1 MILWLF
7 ILLFVYWPKL
17 SALPLTRL
25 PIISGKIPIHQHE
38 SARIVWIAN
47 AVPLPSGAVLDA
59 SRISFYHGRTCIHSF
74 FQPNRTDFALNSNP
88 GFINEVNGLSGS
100 VIDGALLLYV
110 GEIRH
115 SNQVEWTIESF
126 TDLVHWADVF
136 SEFEEQPAIDG
147 LNYRWPEIFG
157 FFHDVL
163 QTAYGIYFREEVSLS
178 VFAYFW

>member
-1 MILWLF
+1 M
-7 ILLFVYWPKL
+7 
-17 SALPLTRL
+17 
-25 PIISGKIPIHQHE
+25 
-38 SARIVWIAN
+38 
-47 AVPLPSGAVLDA
+47 
-59 SRISFYHGRTCIHSF
+59 
-74 FQPNRTDFALNSNP
+74 
-88 GFINEVNGLSGS
+88 SGS

-126 TDLVHWADVF
+126 TDLVYCAHVL

-157 FFHDVL
+157 CFYDVI
-163 QTAYGIYFREEVSLS
+163 QTACGIYFREEVSLS